1 LALGNI
7 ADSAIFQAVHPP
19 MLSAFKRFFALLLVF
34 AVFFLLVTTL
44 RIWRNGGDFGDLIP
58 AFLKKGGV
66 NRPEAFTPSDKPA
79 LNLSDVEMISRLNQE
94 YARLTKAV
102 VPSVVSIDTTG
113 IRTEKLMDLFGRT
126 DVRSYPTQGQGSGV
140 IVSRE
145 GHIITNHH
153 VVAGQKKIRITLHS
167 GKIYEATMIG
177 EDPLLDIAVIK
188 IDSNEIFTPLKLG
201 DSSHVEV
208 GQLVFAVGNP
218 FGLGETVTQGII
230 SAKERSLSD
239 NQRDLFQTDAAI
251 NPGNSGGPL
260 VNLTGEI
267 IGINVAIY
275 SRDRANPGFQGV
287 GFSIPSNEVREALEQ
302 IIQRGRPIRGYLG
315 VQMRDLDP
323 AVRLELGY
331 MENNGSAVL
340 DTTPGAPAD
349 VAGLKSDDIIVS
361 YNNEIVKDTA
371 HLISLVQRSDIGQK
385 VKVGVWRKGEVIS
398 LEATIT
404 EATSAPVYSE
414 IPLDQKTKD
423 NIEILRGV
431 GIEVRDLTDAERSLG
446 SVGVLVTRILAT
458 GQAAGILEP
467 GDFIVSLNNSRISSS
482 NEFYLHLVASAAV
495 QSTSLNILRVGK
507 PLRVILPGP

>member
-1 LALGNI
+1 
-7 ADSAIFQAVHPP
+7 
-19 MLSAFKRFFALLLVF
+19 
-34 AVFFLLVTTL
+34 
-44 RIWRNGGDFGDLIP
+44 
-58 AFLKKGGV
+58 
-66 NRPEAFTPSDKPA
+66 
-79 LNLSDVEMISRLNQE
+79 
-94 YARLTKAV
+94 
-102 VPSVVSIDTTG
+102 
-113 IRTEKLMDLFGRT
+113 
-126 DVRSYPTQGQGSGV
+126 
-140 IVSRE
+140 
-145 GHIITNHH
+145 
-153 VVAGQKKIRITLHS
+153 
-167 GKIYEATMIG
+167 
-177 EDPLLDIAVIK
+177 
-188 IDSNEIFTPLKLG
+188 
-201 DSSHVEV
+201 
-208 GQLVFAVGNP
+208 
-218 FGLGETVTQGII
+218 
-230 SAKERSLSD
+230 
-239 NQRDLFQTDAAI
+239 
-251 NPGNSGGPL
+251 
-260 VNLTGEI
+260 
-267 IGINVAIY
+267 
-275 SRDRANPGFQGV
+275 
-287 GFSIPSNEVREALEQ
+287 
-302 IIQRGRPIRGYLG
+302 
-315 VQMRDLDP
+315 
-323 AVRLELGY
+323 

-385 VKVGVWRKGEVIS
+385 VKVGVWRKGEVVS